1 MAEKNA
7 SVVIGSLILFISLFF
22 LFTYAYSAGKQTIAV
37 LDFESV
43 GAEEHL
49 GKAVAEI
56 MRTELIGSNNFRV
69 VERAQIN
76 KALSE
81 QQLQMS
87 GVIDDKSAVEIGK
100 LIGADSIIVGS
111 VVKIGTSYTINSRMI
126 DVRTGEATLGRNLS
140 GNDLNLLTSMS
151 HDLIQKLFGMQ
162 KKTEVSSYGVKNT
175 GQISKPAKSNSDTGA
190 KLMQGSVNWGN
201 GKAYFFQGGQYI
213 RFDIATGRAD
223 NDYPKPINSG
233 TWPGMIWIDGIDAI
247 ANWGNGKA
255 YFFKGSQYMR
265 YDIRAD
271 RVDPGYPQPINSK
284 TWPGIIWTDG
294 VDAVV
299 NWGDGKAY
307 FFKGDQY
314 IRYDIQADRADPG
327 YPKLINNETWPGMV
341 WTDGIDDVVVWENGK
356 AFFFKDDQFI
366 QYDIASG
373 RADPG
378 YPKPIDNKT
387 WPNLSW

>member
-22 LFTYAYSAGKQTIAV
+22 LFTYAYSADKQTIAV

-56 MRTELIGSNNFRV
+56 MRTELIGTNHFRV

-100 LIGADSIIVGS
+100 LIGADSIIIGS

-126 DVRTGEATLGRNLS
+126 DVRTGEATLGRNVS

-175 GQISKPAKSNSDTGA
+175 VQKLKPAQSNFDTGT
-190 KLMQGSVNWGN
+190 KLMQGTVNWGN
-201 GKAYFFQGGQYI
+201 GKAYFF
-213 RFDIATGRAD
+213 
-223 NDYPKPINSG
+223 N
-233 TWPGMIWIDGIDAI
+233 
-247 ANWGNGKA
+247 
-255 YFFKGSQYMR
+255 
-265 YDIRAD
+265 
-271 RVDPGYPQPINSK
+271 
-284 TWPGIIWTDG
+284 
-294 VDAVV
+294 
-299 NWGDGKAY
+299 
-307 FFKGDQY
+307 
-314 IRYDIQADRADPG
+314 
-327 YPKLINNETWPGMV
+327 
-341 WTDGIDDVVVWENGK
+341 
-356 AFFFKDDQFI
+356 DDQFI